1 MDKNINIVK
10 VVSKDFVADIIAKVQ
25 NLIGYNL
32 TSYEKMV
39 DKAIRQINDE
49 LSTSNIEMEWYR
61 YEITQLTNGAV
72 AVLMYG
78 DKK

>member
-1 MDKNINIVK
+1 MADSITIVK

-39 DKAIRQINDE
+39 DKAITQINDE
-49 LSTSNIEMEWYR
+49 LSTKNIEMSWYR

-72 AVLMYG
+72 AVMLYG